1 VTRFIPRKSLLVL
14 GLLVTVFGSSA
25 AAAFAAAQPAAAQS
39 ATARATSHQVTVTV
53 PQASGQALDQ
63 GNAAASGVLHAVT
76 TAYSAAAAPQL
87 INTTAPAGP
96 IPAAATPAAEP
107 FGICSVPGIGS
118 IASLLG
124 DCTSG
129 SGSSGILGGLNSI
142 CTPSL
147 PQPEPA
153 NGGID
158 SLVSPP
164 ATSAAQGKTLY
175 DSYGVS
181 GQYWAPYG
189 LQCSDMTSLIGN
201 NVAGMVFDAS
211 KAVDRVTITVYQ
223 SAAGN
228 GILSWLANVV
238 NRLITSLGNAIYFPY
253 LAPVV
258 LLGVLWLAWQGLIL
272 KRASRTIEGTI
283 WMVIACVAA
292 IWLISQPGD
301 FTGFGQ
307 SVSNGVTQVLNV
319 AFSKLPGDGTQ
330 NCVPVGKNDPQSAPT
345 GNYGFTQ
352 GNGMV
357 DENANELWGVLVC
370 KPWLAGEFGTTA
382 YSTSKNGQTPVNTY
396 GRQLLW
402 AQSIATNENPT
413 AALIQAKQST
423 YVGIAS
429 SIKQNDPSIYPLF
442 QGNEWTSRLEIGFAA
457 LFAALVAGVLILL
470 IAVTLILLKLGFLL
484 LLIAGPFFLIVG
496 THPGFGRVVAIRWV
510 EMIIGV
516 LLKQVAVA
524 LVLSVLLY
532 AYSLIMGTSDTVL
545 PWALKILMIALVT
558 LAVFIY
564 RKPFQHLFSSV
575 GYSAERRER
584 RVDRS
589 REMFRES
596 TFGAAAAASGF
607 AGSRLGRW
615 SRRDAGDS
623 AALADHIAAVGG
635 GSGADPDL
643 AVGQHGVG
651 QHGATVNGHGGADAA
666 EDGQGG
672 GVRATAGRARAA
684 TEAEGATR
692 AAPPLHLPSR
702 SETVSSAPSG
712 WARGGAAGTG
722 TGRSQSRA
730 GNAPPR
736 TVTPTGATIGTSGT
750 RAAPPPGSPGQGAP
764 ARPAPPARQSPAG
777 TGASRSVPPPSS
789 SARQAPP
796 WPSSRQD
803 PPARASNGG
812 GRPAAPSGGGAPRT
826 RRQEEAPSRQAAGTR
841 GGRPLWRPGPIR
853 QSSGWSGGSGSA
865 PPPARQAPPPPRQAA
880 PPPRQAAPPPQTSSW
895 RHPLRRKK

>member
-1 VTRFIPRKSLLVL
+1 MTRFVPRKSLLVL

-25 AAAFAAAQPAAAQS
+25 AAAFAAAQPTASAATPAAS
-39 ATARATSHQVTVTV
+39 RPVTVTV
-53 PQASGQALDQ
+53 PQASGQAWRQ

-76 TAYSAAAAPQL
+76 TAYSSGASADL

-96 IPAAATPAAEP
+96 VPTATTPGIEP
-107 FGICSVPGIGS
+107 TGICSVPGIGS

-124 DCTSG
+124 DCASG
-129 SGSSGILGGLNSI
+129 SGSSGLLGGLNSI

-158 SLVSPP
+158 SIVSPP
-164 ATSAAQGKTLY
+164 ATSGTQGKTLY
-175 DSYGVS
+175 DSYGVA

-238 NRLITSLGNAIYFPY
+238 NRLITSIGNAIYFPY
-253 LAPVV
+253 LIPVV
-258 LLGVLWLAWQGLIL
+258 LLGVVWLAWNGLVL

-319 AFSKLPGDGTQ
+319 AFSKLPGTGAQ
-330 NCVPVGKNDPQSAPT
+330 NCVPVGKIDPQSAPI

-357 DENANELWGVLVC
+357 DQNANELWGVLVC

-382 YSTSKNGQTPVNTY
+382 YSTGKNGQTPVNTY

-402 AQSIATNENPT
+402 AQAIATNEKPT

-423 YVGIAS
+423 YAGIAS

-442 QGNEWTSRLEIGFAA
+442 QGNQWTSRLEIGFAA

-470 IAVTLILLKLGFLL
+470 IAVTLIILKLGFLL

-510 EMIIGV
+510 E
-516 LLKQVAVA
+516 
-524 LVLSVLLY
+524 
-532 AYSLIMGTSDTVL
+532 
-545 PWALKILMIALVT
+545 
-558 LAVFIY
+558 
-564 RKPFQHLFSSV
+564 
-575 GYSAERRER
+575 
-584 RVDRS
+584 
-589 REMFRES
+589 
-596 TFGAAAAASGF
+596 
-607 AGSRLGRW
+607 
-615 SRRDAGDS
+615 
-623 AALADHIAAVGG
+623 
-635 GSGADPDL
+635 
-643 AVGQHGVG
+643 
-651 QHGATVNGHGGADAA
+651 
-666 EDGQGG
+666 
-672 GVRATAGRARAA
+672 
-684 TEAEGATR
+684 
-692 AAPPLHLPSR
+692 
-702 SETVSSAPSG
+702 
-712 WARGGAAGTG
+712 
-722 TGRSQSRA
+722 
-730 GNAPPR
+730 
-736 TVTPTGATIGTSGT
+736 
-750 RAAPPPGSPGQGAP
+750 
-764 ARPAPPARQSPAG
+764 
-777 TGASRSVPPPSS
+777 
-789 SARQAPP
+789 
-796 WPSSRQD
+796 
-803 PPARASNGG
+803 
-812 GRPAAPSGGGAPRT
+812 
-826 RRQEEAPSRQAAGTR
+826 
-841 GGRPLWRPGPIR
+841 
-853 QSSGWSGGSGSA
+853 
-865 PPPARQAPPPPRQAA
+865 
-880 PPPRQAAPPPQTSSW
+880 
-895 RHPLRRKK
+895 